1 MKPFTIHRGTTV
13 ALMDDNINTD
23 QILPS
28 TFLSRIEKKGF
39 GQFLFFNW
47 RYIAN
52 NNQKPNPEFPL
63 NYPEHKGASILITGD
78 NFAGGSSREH
88 AVWALDDYGF
98 RVVIAGSFSDI
109 FYMNSL
115 KNGLL
120 ALTLPLEER
129 QILANL
135 PSDEAIE
142 VNLEDQTITT
152 AHHHF
157 TFSID
162 EEWRHKLLG
171 GIDDIT
177 ETLEHLDAIKAY
189 EDKWNDFY
197 QTNDQVNALT

>member
-1 MKPFTIHRGTTV
+1 MKAFTTHRGTTV
-13 ALMDDNINTD
+13 PLMDDNINTD
-23 QILPS
+23 QIIPS
-28 TFLSRIEKKGF
+28 IFLRRIEKKGF
-39 GQFLFFNW
+39 GQFLFYNW
-47 RYIAN
+47 RYQPGDNLI
-52 NNQKPNPEFPL
+52 PNPDFVLNFPK
-63 NYPEHKGASILITGD
+63 HKGASILVTGD

-120 ALTLPLEER
+120 AITLPFEER

-135 PSDEAIE
+135 ASDEAID

-152 AHHHF
+152 AHHKF
-157 TFSID
+157 TFSVD
-162 EEWRHKLLG
+162 EEWRLKLLG

-177 ETLEHLDAIKAY
+177 ETLEHLEAIQEY

-197 QTNDQVNALT
+197 LTNDQAK